1 MRTWRPRKIYF
12 LDPVPGGEGRT
23 TTIPANSGFFI
34 NFLAEASQKVS
45 EARASLEAS
54 KASRQTAI
62 DDLHV
67 ARAERMSLNTEANAA
82 ETASKRAD
90 LEKAREAWLRGNR
103 GVTVSR

>member
-1 MRTWRPRKIYF
+1 MISKSVYSYCGLGGLERSTFYR
-12 LDPVPGGEGRT
+12 DPIPGGGGGEGRT
-23 TTIPANSGFFI
+23 TTIPANSG
-34 NFLAEASQKVS
+34 FLAEASQKVS

-54 KASRQTAI
+54 RASRQTAI

-90 LEKAREAWLRGNR
+90 LGKAREA
-103 GVTVSR
+103 

>member
-1 MRTWRPRKIYF
+1 MRTWRPRKIDF
-12 LDPVPGGEGRT
+12 LDPVPGGGGGEGRT
-23 TTIPANSGFFI
+23 TTIPANSGF
-34 NFLAEASQKVS
+34 FLAEASQKVS

-90 LEKAREAWLRGNR
+90 LEKAFEA
-103 GVTVSR
+103 

>member
-1 MRTWRPRKIYF
+1 MRTWRPRKIDF
-12 LDPVPGGEGRT
+12 LDPVPGGGGGEGRT
-23 TTIPANSGFFI
+23 TTIPANSGF
-34 NFLAEASQKVS
+34 FLAEASQKVS

-90 LEKAREAWLRGNR
+90 LEKAREAWLRGR
-103 GVTVSR
+103 GA